1 MGRRARRNMRS
12 IREQQPEAR
21 DEVVQA
27 MPGSMPPTLAPK
39 LKIWVV
45 LADQVQ

>member
-1 MGRRARRNMRS
+1 MRS
-12 IREQQPEAR
+12 IREQQLEAH
-21 DEVVQA
+21 DEAVQA
-27 MPGSMPPTLAPK
+27 MPGGMHPTLAPT